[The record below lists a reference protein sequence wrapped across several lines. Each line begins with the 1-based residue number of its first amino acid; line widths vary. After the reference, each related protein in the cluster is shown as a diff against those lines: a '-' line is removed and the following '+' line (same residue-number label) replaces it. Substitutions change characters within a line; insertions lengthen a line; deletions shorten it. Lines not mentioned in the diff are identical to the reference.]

1 MKLFRVQSMYTMTP
15 MYHIFKDS
23 HMERFKRVMR
33 HIKFISMNRRLFWMH
48 LEVLEVVQDAVHV
61 HHDPHVPHV
70 KGQSHREVQEGHEEH
85 QIDQHK
91 QEVVLD
97 ALRSARRVQSMYT
110 MTPMYHMYKDSHM
123 EKFKKVMRHDKL
135 ISMNRRLFFMHL
147 KVHEV
152 D

>member
-23 HMERFKRVMR
+23 HMEKFKRVMR
-33 HIKFISMNRRLFWMH
+33 HIKLISMNRRLFWMH
-48 LEVLEVVQDAVHV
+48 LEVLEAVQDAVHV

-70 KGQSHREVQEGHEEH
+70 KGQSHVEVQEGHEAH

-97 ALRSARRVQSMYT
+97 ALKSA
-110 MTPMYHMYKDSHM
+110 
-123 EKFKKVMRHDKL
+123 
-135 ISMNRRLFFMHL
+135 
-147 KVHEV
+147 
-152 D
+152 